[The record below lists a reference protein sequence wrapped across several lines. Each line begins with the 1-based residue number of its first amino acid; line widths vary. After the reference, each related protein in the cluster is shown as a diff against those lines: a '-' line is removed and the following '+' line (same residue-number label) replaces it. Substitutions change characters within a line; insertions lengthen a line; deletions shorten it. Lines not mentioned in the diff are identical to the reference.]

1 MHSAARLNCYAI
13 GYVEEAKAIGKKR
26 ELEKPKQTRA
36 EFLSKFGIDDRL
48 SPIITI
54 VLYYGEEPWD
64 GPTTFREMIGEV
76 EAELEEYLPE
86 YKLKIVE
93 LRGDKEY
100 EFHNEEVEQLF
111 QIAKGCFRKKE
122 LKEVGRTKVRKDVA
136 HMLATILGAD
146 ELVEKVEKE
155 EEVEMCKFF
164 EELKAEGERLGR
176 QEGERLGRQEGEKLG
191 RYEDRIELIMNQ
203 YKELSVEEVAK
214 FLRCDKGVVEA
225 VYQIQDIQG
234 KAVGVKAVYDIFEE
248 KGLLNQL

>member
-1 MHSAARLNCYAI
+1 MHSAARLNCYTI

-146 ELVEKVEKE
+146 ELVETVEKK

-164 EELKAEGERLGR
+164 EELKAEGKLEGEKVGR
-176 QEGERLGRQEGEKLG
+176 QEE
-191 RYEDRIELIMNQ
+191 RIELIMNQ

-214 FLRCDKGVVEA
+214 FLRCDKEIVKA
-225 VYQIQDIQG
+225 VYQIQDIKG
-234 KAVGVKAVYDIFEE
+234 RDVGAKVVYDIFEE